1 MHRCATSACIVM
13 MHLSVAGDGK
23 KQKASNA
30 ESQQVLPPL
39 MPGWNEIW
47 CNKKKAFYYH
57 FVGTSIVVWDRP
69 SVPSDPAGSTV
80 APAPTPTPPPPSAK
94 GAQQKRDFI
103 VRLLA
108 AKDVLTEVKIPQ
120 SAAAVNTSAS
130 PAGSSTTPAPPRYDC
145 DGMHCTVCRRFASPR
160 CNTRF
165 AVLESAAGIKALQT
179 AAKRT
184 PPLHLRKAA
193 RRGSR
198 RPR

>member
-13 MHLSVAGDGK
+13 MHLSVAGEGK
-23 KQKASNA
+23 KQRASEA
-30 ESQQVLPPL
+30 TSQVLLPPL
-39 MPGWNEIW
+39 ITGWAEIW
-47 CNKKKAFYYH
+47 DNKKKAFYYH
-57 FVGTSIVVWDRP
+57 LAGTSVVSWERP
-69 SVPSDPAGSTV
+69 SVPSDAVGSTV
-80 APAPTPTPPPPSAK
+80 APAPTQTPPPPSAK

-120 SAAAVNTSAS
+120 SAAAVNTRAS
-130 PAGSSTTPAPPRYDC
+130 PAGSSTTPVPPRYDC

-165 AVLESAAGIKALQT
+165 AVLESAEWRMQT
-179 AAKRT
+179 VAKRT
-184 PPLHLRKAA
+184 PPLQLRKAA
-193 RRGSR
+193 RRRR

>member
-13 MHLSVAGDGK
+13 MHLSVAGEGK
-23 KQKASNA
+23 KHRASDA
-30 ESQQVLPPL
+30 TSQVLPPL
-39 MPGWNEIW
+39 MPGWGEVW
-47 CNKKKAFYYH
+47 DNKKKAFYYH
-57 FVGTSIVVWDRP
+57 LAGTNITTWERP
-69 SVPSDPAGSTV
+69 SVPSDHPGSTV

-165 AVLESAAGIKALQT
+165 AVLESAAGRKALQT

-193 RRGSR
+193 RRSR